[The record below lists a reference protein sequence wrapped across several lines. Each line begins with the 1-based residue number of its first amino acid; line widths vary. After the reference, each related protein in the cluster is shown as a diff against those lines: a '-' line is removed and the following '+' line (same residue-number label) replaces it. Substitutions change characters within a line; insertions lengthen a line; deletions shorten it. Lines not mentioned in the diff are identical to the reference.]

1 MHGESDR
8 LSRAGSYVLGLMGE
22 ADRERAEHDLEVD
35 PAFREAVFKVAERLH
50 KIEMPRVE
58 DSHADHW
65 KHIAAHIAGLPQMRG
80 HAERPPA
87 KVMPLTRAKPE
98 AQDARPASA
107 RQALVMA
114 MALVAAFVAGYLAAL
129 ARMM

>member
-50 KIEMPRVE
+50 RIELPRIE
-58 DSHADHW
+58 DTDHW
-65 KHIAAHIAGLPQMRG
+65 KRIATHIAGLPQMRG
-80 HAERPPA
+80 LSNRKPA
-87 KVMPLTRAKPE
+87 KVLPLRRVKPTRE
-98 AQDARPASA
+98 GAQAAPT
-107 RQALVMA
+107 RQALVIA
-114 MALVAAFVAGYLAAL
+114 VALVAAFIAGYLAAL
-129 ARMM
+129 THGWG

>member
-50 KIEMPRVE
+50 RIELPRL
-58 DSHADHW
+58 DGGQADHW
-65 KHIAAHIAGLPQMRG
+65 KHIAAHIADLPQMRG

-87 KVMPLTRAKPE
+87 EVVPLSRAKPPV
-98 AQDARPASA
+98 QDTRPASA
-107 RQALVMA
+107 RQALVIA
-114 MALVAAFVAGYLAAL
+114 IALIAAFVAGYLAAL
-129 ARMM
+129 ARVM

>member
-22 ADRERAEHDLEVD
+22 ADRERAEHDLEID

-50 KIEMPRVE
+50 RIELPRVE
-58 DSHADHW
+58 AGHADHW
-65 KHIAAHIAGLPQMRG
+65 KQIAAHIAGLPQMRG
-80 HAERPPA
+80 HPDRPSA
-87 KVMPLTRAKPE
+87 QVMPLSRVRPA
-98 AQDARPASA
+98 AQDVRKTSA
-107 RQALVMA
+107 RQALVIA
-114 MALVAAFVAGYLAAL
+114 IALIAAFVAGYLAAL